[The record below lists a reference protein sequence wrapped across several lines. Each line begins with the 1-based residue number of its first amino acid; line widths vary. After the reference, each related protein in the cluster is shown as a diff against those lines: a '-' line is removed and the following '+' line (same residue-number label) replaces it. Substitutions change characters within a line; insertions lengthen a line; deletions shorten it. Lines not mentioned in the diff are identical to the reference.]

1 MEQFL
6 LERLHLHLSS
16 TSDSSCR
23 IRALSTARS
32 LITNPSSAASTV
44 SSAVETLIVS
54 LSHFSDDASF
64 LRLAIS
70 LLAEA
75 ATIHRCFAVSVISAV
90 RPFLDGRDH
99 LAADAVA
106 ALASIAGSSAEE
118 GFSLVESIFDENLVI
133 SLATSPIFAVRSRIL
148 GLLVYSIGRAKTS
161 AILGHKSL
169 LQVFL
174 GIAIDLYPS
183 VRRSA
188 LDGLVALC
196 KEAGVD
202 VNSLAVECC
211 YDRAVEALKDEDEL
225 VRSAAVRLASLCAEM
240 FAAREKAMDYSE
252 QIDMIFVQLCS
263 VARDMS
269 VKVRVEAFNALG
281 KVQNVS
287 ESVLLQ
293 SLSKK
298 VQGIK
303 SGNITLGKLD
313 KESKFR
319 FSCAAGIFIHGIE
332 DEFFEVRTIACRSL
346 GMLTKFSVQF
356 ADDALNLL
364 MDMLNDDAE
373 VVRLQVLQ
381 TLFDMATYDRLQVQ
395 EKHMHMFL
403 GLLGDFNASI
413 RSSARKTLRLM
424 KLPKL
429 EIFKSAIDGLIGNL
443 ETYPE
448 EEEDIFFVLFSLGVD
463 HRKFSVKL
471 AKDLAKQ
478 IGPSCDG
485 ELTLDSHKVAAVLVL
500 SISLPFAG
508 ENFACD
514 IPPVIFSYAIPLLG
528 RIAFALQGVIDQD
541 SVLAHLCRNSGM
553 PFLDKTLGSK
563 EAGQICSS
571 SLPVWSIAS
580 KVSNKETVSHMSE
593 ILKHPE
599 QSRQEDEYLNEEFM
613 RPMELIL
620 ETVGETWPLTKSYS
634 TYEVR
639 RTLRTCQEELEM
651 IAWNAPGLVSA
662 SVDFVSQYIQVVQ
675 LIAEAWEKMQPKS
688 SHDVGSMTLDIL
700 VEKLEMSLRRMRH
713 GFPGLPCQMEYHVL
727 ELTLLANLLKVSK
740 AGFFSDLGLMKIRV
754 IISRLES
761 LCAEGSYKLSD
772 FAQELKGA
780 IAPRAKADVP
790 HQINVYNF
798 LKLFNP
804 QQIRL
809 VGKFKNIKAE
819 VQALD
824 NDSENPLIYVSG
836 LPVGIRFRI
845 TLYNISDQDRLWLCM
860 VVGEVIQ
867 YVFLDLCQ
875 FEGSNEMR
883 CGTVVLPFFATPMA
897 SSFVLRVCLGIECP
911 SENVAFQ
918 KKIQGRPKDDIALL
932 CEEFNVYFVR
942 IGDR

>member
-32 LITNPSSAASTV
+32 LITNSSSAASTV

-106 ALASIAGSSAEE
+106 ALASIAGSSAED
-118 GFSLVESIFDENLVI
+118 GFSLVESVFDENLVI

-148 GLLVYSIGRAKTS
+148 DLLVYSIGRAKTS

-303 SGNITLGKLD
+303 SGNITLSKLD

-332 DEFFEVRTIACRSL
+332 DEFFE
-346 GMLTKFSVQF
+346 
-356 ADDALNLL
+356 
-364 MDMLNDDAE
+364 
-373 VVRLQVLQ
+373 VLQ

-403 GLLGDFNASI
+403 GLLGDVNASI

-485 ELTLDSHKVAAVLVL
+485 ELTLDSHRVAAVLVL
-500 SISLPFAG
+500 SISLPFAD

-514 IPPVIFSYAIPLLG
+514 IPRVIFSYAIPLLG
-528 RIAFALQGVIDQD
+528 RISFALRGVIDQD
-541 SVLAHLCRNSGM
+541 SVLAHLCRHSGM
-553 PFLDKTLGSK
+553 PFLDKTLGLK

-571 SLPVWSIAS
+571 SLPVCSIAS
-580 KVSNKETVSHMSE
+580 KVSNKETVSHMGE

-639 RTLRTCQEELEM
+639 RTLRTCKEELEM

-740 AGFFSDLGLMKIRV
+740 TGFFSDLGLMKIRV
-754 IISRLES
+754 IVSRLES

-772 FAQELKGA
+772 FAQELKRA

-875 FEGSNEMR
+875 FEGSDEMR

-911 SENVAFQ
+911 SENMAYQ
-918 KKIQGRPKDDIALL
+918 KKSQGRPKDDIAFL

>member
-332 DEFFEVRTIACRSL
+332 DEFFE
-346 GMLTKFSVQF
+346 
-356 ADDALNLL
+356 
-364 MDMLNDDAE
+364 
-373 VVRLQVLQ
+373 VLQ